1 MKVGEQAEKD
11 ASFRWVLLQ
20 RCQQEFTKDNGE
32 LEKRKQDVEAAPE
45 AVKKKLELELNLA
58 IAKAKRRSVGNI
70 RYMKKMKCI
79 LNQVIPIHHIVL
91 IAVSGDLAFCSLFN
105 CKFLVFFEKV

>member
-20 RCQQEFTKDNGE
+20 RCQQEFTRDNKNDEE
-32 LEKRKQDVEAAPE
+32 LAKRKQEVEAAPE
-45 AVKKKLELELNLA
+45 ADKKKLELELNLA

-70 RYMKKMKCI
+70 R
-79 LNQVIPIHHIVL
+79 
-91 IAVSGDLAFCSLFN
+91 
-105 CKFLVFFEKV
+105 